1 MPNLSEY
8 DKKTILKKIDYDNMN
23 MFTSKIAARIGGA
36 WDSVETYDA
45 LYADLLCKVT
55 KNMTGPTFALKAM
68 TGVFRV
74 KTGPGAT
81 KAMEQVDAQFFGASA
96 GTSVSATHAEA
107 NARATLSG
115 GSVSVFDYH
124 LSPRCRRVYWR
135 GYKGRLGELEG
146 GWDRFSGRTQV
157 GGLSIRQ
164 RVEHRFRE
172 VIFVSKFLQA
182 GLCVCIIM
190 LSMI

>member
-1 MPNLSEY
+1 MLNLSEY

-45 LYADLLCKVT
+45 LYADHLCKVT

-81 KAMEQVDAQFFGASA
+81 KAMEQVDTQFFGASA

-124 LSPRCRRVYWR
+124 LGAGVST
-135 GYKGRLGELEG
+135 G
-146 GWDRFSGRTQV
+146 GGIKDDSVSLKVAGTGFQV
-157 GGLSIRQ
+157 GRKLGVSVFGNELSID
-164 RVEHRFRE
+164 FGKL
-172 VIFVSKFLQA
+172 FS
-182 GLCVCIIM
+182 
-190 LSMI
+190 